1 MHKYIFLLFLSFST
15 SSFAYDF
22 EVNGFYYNIVDGEMW
37 DVDYPCV
44 EITYDN
50 TLDSRARREKN
61 ASVKSLI
68 IPDTVRYDGIIY
80 RVIGIGMSAFSQCP
94 ALSSLTLPE
103 GLIYIDD
110 NALAGRKPLRSLTIP
125 NTVTTIG
132 DRVFLE
138 CNLKEM
144 VIPESVTYIGAELFQ
159 NCHAL
164 ESVTL
169 PSGIT
174 RIPRDMFCD
183 CQSLRQVNIPEGVT
197 RIENN
202 AFWCCPW
209 LTSIHL
215 PSSLKYIES
224 NAFFICMRL
233 TDVNFPPGLKE
244 IGNFAFYWT
253 PTTKKFKSPTDMSVI
268 NEWSFCRAGL
278 ESVIITPN
286 IKKICRNAF
295 EYNEGLQ
302 TVRIEGGTIEIE
314 KDAFAGCMNLH
325 DFYCLTEAVPTTDS
339 LTFAMY
345 DYLPATSETD
355 LDLQHGRLLGATYT
369 IEQATLHVHKSLLN
383 RFQHTY
389 PWSKFKSIVAI
400 EDETA
405 IGPIAIDDESSS
417 TRRVYDLV
425 GRLRRAAQPGLN
437 VIVGSD
443 GRSRKVMVK

>member
-1 MHKYIFLLFLSFST
+1 MRKLFFLLLFISINSYP
-15 SSFAYDF
+15 YDF
-22 EVNGFYYNIVDGEMW
+22 EVNEFYYNIVDGEMW

-50 TLDSRARREKN
+50 TLDGRARREKN

-80 RVIGIGMSAFSQCP
+80 RVIGIGMSAFLQCP

-110 NALAGRKPLRSLTIP
+110 NALAGRKPLSLLTIP

-132 DRVFLE
+132 DCVFWE

-144 VIPESVTYIGAELFQ
+144 VIPESVTYIGAELFHS
-159 NCHAL
+159 CHAL

-174 RIPRDMFCD
+174 RIPHDMFCD
-183 CQSLRQVNIPEGVT
+183 CQSLRQVNIPEGVN
-197 RIENN
+197 RIENY
-202 AFWCCPW
+202 AFGCCPM

-224 NAFFICMRL
+224 HAFFICMRL
-233 TDVNFPPGLKE
+233 TDVNFPSGLKE
-244 IGNFAFYWT
+244 IGSYAFYWT

-286 IKKICRNAF
+286 IQKICRSAF

-302 TVRIEGGTIEIE
+302 TVQIEGCTIEIE
-314 KDAFAGCMNLH
+314 EGAFAGCRNIK
-325 DFYCLTEAVPTTDS
+325 DFYCLTDVMPATDS
-339 LTFAMY
+339 LAFAQYEYPPMTVEGSAFGISRGN
-345 DYLPATSETD
+345 LV
-355 LDLQHGRLLGATYT
+355 GKTYA

-383 RFQHTY
+383 RFKNTY
-389 PWSKFKSIVAI
+389 PWSEFKSIVAI

-405 IGPIAIDDESSS
+405 IGPIAVDDESSS